1 MHPFEGGKGL
11 VGLQILRHALL
22 NKEQG
27 HQQRER
33 QQQPQGNA
41 RQIDPGIAEGRHFLP
56 GEGAG
61 QGEDHGDAG
70 GGGEE
75 ILHRQADHLAE
86 ITHGAFAG
94 VSLPV
99 GIADKADRGI
109 ERQIP

>member
-41 RQIDPGIAEGRHFLP
+41 RQVDPGIAEGRHFLP

-61 QGEDHGDAG
+61 QGEYHGDPG
-70 GGGEE
+70 GGREE

-86 ITHGAFAG
+86 ITHCAFAG

-99 GIADKADRGI
+99 SIADKADRGI